1 MAAGALPGFFP
12 PPAAR
17 RPQVPPPP
25 SSCSI
30 IHHLI
35 ILAHKRVASDA
46 LHAPDVVGLTAPC
59 RAAWLSPPAAAASSG
74 AAAAGGIVAGGSRCS
89 KLGCGVPAA
98 PSAEPAPSCGRE
110 TTLPLTLSCPF
121 QLDPIIPCVLFLLL
135 FQVGALAPSRAPLGR
150 PGTLRPRP

>member
-1 MAAGALPGFFP
+1 MAKQALLRPQSGKPATVLDILGSGSTAWVFPTAGGTTPRRPSCRGTP
-12 PPAAR
+12 PPF
-17 RPQVPPPP
+17 PV
-25 SSCSI
+25 SCSI

-35 ILAHKRVASDA
+35 ILAQKCVASDA

-98 PSAEPAPSCGRE
+98 PSAEPVPSCGRE
-110 TTLPLTLSCPF
+110 ATLPLTLSYPF
-121 QLDPIIPCVLFLLL
+121 
-135 FQVGALAPSRAPLGR
+135 
-150 PGTLRPRP
+150 